1 VTRVVSVGNAVVD
14 LLLELPALPRSG
26 DDITATASG
35 TVVGGSATTLV
46 AARRQGVAAAYAG
59 GHGTGPFGDLVRGA
73 LAAED
78 VAVLAAPIRDRDTG
92 WDVAIVEPGGERSFL
107 TTVGAEADGDPSDL
121 RLAAGDLLHVSGYA
135 LAREPSGSRIAAW
148 IGSVPPEVIVL
159 VDPGPLGAHLPSSVL
174 DPVVARADWWSANA
188 REVATAPASVRRL
201 LVRRGADG
209 CTVDGID
216 VPGFAAHAVDTNGA
230 GDVHAGVFLAGLGG
244 GLDPLAAAR
253 RANAAAAIAV
263 SRRGPTGAPTRAE
276 LDAFVQAGSAEH
288 PSSGPPNE

>member
-1 VTRVVSVGNAVVD
+1 MTRVVSVGNAVVD
-14 LLLELPALPRSG
+14 LLLELPELPRSG

-59 GHGTGPFGDLVRGA
+59 GHGTGPFGDLVREA
-73 LAAED
+73 LAAEH
-78 VAVLAAPIRDRDTG
+78 VAVLAAPIRERDTG
-92 WDVAIVEPGGERSFL
+92 WDVAIVEPGGERTFL

-121 RLAAGDLLHVSGYA
+121 RLGAGDLLHVSGYA

-148 IGSVPPEVIVL
+148 IGSVPPEVVVL
-159 VDPGPLGAHLPSSVL
+159 VDPGPLGSQLPARVL

-188 REVATAPASVRRL
+188 GEVGEVPASVRRL

-209 CTVDGID
+209 CSVDGIA
-216 VPGFAAHAVDTNGA
+216 VSGFAVDAVDTNGA

-276 LDAFVQAGSAEH
+276 LEAFLDVRSAAA
-288 PSSGPPNE
+288 STSGPPTR

>member
-1 VTRVVSVGNAVVD
+1 MTRIVSVGNAVVD

-26 DDITATASG
+26 DDITATASR

-46 AARRQGVAAAYAG
+46 AARRQGAAAAYAG
-59 GHGTGPFGDLVRGA
+59 GHGTGPFGDLVREA
-73 LAAED
+73 FAAED
-78 VAVLAAPIRDRDTG
+78 VAVLAAPIPERDTG

-121 RLAAGDLLHVSGYA
+121 RLGDGDLLHVSGYA

-148 IGSVPPEVIVL
+148 IGSVPPEVVVL
-159 VDPGPLGAHLPSSVL
+159 VDPGPLGSHLPARVL
-174 DPVVARADWWSANA
+174 DPIVGRADWWSANA
-188 REVATAPASVRRL
+188 REVGDAPASVRQL

-209 CTVDGID
+209 CTVDGIA
-216 VPGFAAHAVDTNGA
+216 VPGFAVDAVDTNGA
-230 GDVHAGVFLAGLGG
+230 GDVHTGVFLAGLAG
-244 GLDPLAAAR
+244 GLDPVAAAR

-276 LDAFVQAGSAEH
+276 LDAILDAR
-288 PSSGPPNE
+288 SGDRPPARPPTR